1 MASPDFSDDCM
12 IALYPQPELAQQLAV
27 EGGLP
32 ADELH
37 VTVAYLGH
45 ADDIDADVLRE
56 VVDELAARRPFTAQ
70 LAGLARFTGGDKDV
84 LVVLVDSPD
93 LEDLRR
99 DTLEALAGRGIEI
112 PREHGF
118 TAHCS
123 LSYLDPDAPAPLDR
137 LDSQPMECTAL
148 SAVHGVDRTDSPL
161 AHPMEAVAREAFA
174 TGWALSGG
182 PMTRRVQVAC
192 ETAVRIATEATGDP
206 DVLKATIDLGK
217 LEGMWALL
225 FQRRQQQQDRH
236 TVSVKALWHDQFD
249 RDDTAAM
256 VDRLRWQ
263 LGLHEAADPDRGRI
277 RDAALAAAKAML
289 AGLADLAGFTTVRI
303 ALRNAIAAGRAEGMV
318 NAVAIAAER
327 ANRIGL
333 DWNIAFTD
341 AYAAMQRLDE
351 LWGDAGGWLGRMVDN
366 VAADLGRA
374 LADGMENGLSR
385 DELIDAASDILTGD
399 SEAVAFTVDWA
410 MTTAADEGAFAL
422 YQSEGVQMID
432 IITAGDGRVC
442 GSCIDAETGSPWR
455 MGDQPRMPLHPNC
468 RCCYAADV
476 SLAHFASW
484 FT

>member
-1 MASPDFSDDCM
+1 VASPDFSDGCM
-12 IALYPQPELAQQLAV
+12 IALYPSPELAEGLAV

-32 ADELH
+32 PDELH
-37 VTVAYLGH
+37 VTVAYLGG
-45 ADDIDADVLRE
+45 ADQVDADALQEAVT
-56 VVDELAARRPFTAQ
+56 ELAARRPFTAE
-70 LAGLARFTGGDKDV
+70 LAGLARFTGGDQDV
-84 LVVLVDSPD
+84 LVALVDSPD

-99 DTLEALAGRGIEI
+99 DALDALYGRGIEI
-112 PREHGF
+112 PRDHGY
-118 TAHCS
+118 TAHLS
-123 LSYLDPDAPAPLDR
+123 LSYLKPDEAAPLDR
-137 LDSQPMECTAL
+137 LDAQPIDFTAL
-148 SAVHGVDRTDSPL
+148 SAVQGADRTDSPL

-174 TGWALSGG
+174 AGWALSGG
-182 PMTRRVQVAC
+182 PMTRRVQTAC
-192 ETAVRIATEATGDP
+192 ETAVQIATEAADDP

-225 FQRRQQQQDRH
+225 FQRRQEQQDRH
-236 TVSVKALWHDQFD
+236 TVSVKAPWHDLFT
-249 RDDTAAM
+249 RDDIAGM

-263 LGLHEAADPDRGRI
+263 LGVSEARDPDRDGLR
-277 RDAALAAAKAML
+277 ASALAAAKSML
-289 AGLADLAGFTTVRI
+289 AALADLAGFTTVRI

-327 ANRIGL
+327 ADRIGL
-333 DWNIAFTD
+333 DWSIAFTD
-341 AYAAMQRLDE
+341 AYQAMERLDE

-366 VAADLGRA
+366 AASDLGRA
-374 LADGMENGLSR
+374 LASGMEDGLSR

-399 SEAVAFTVDWA
+399 SDAVAFTVDWA

-455 MGDQPRMPLHPNC
+455 MGDQPRMPLHPGC

-476 SLAHFASW
+476 SLAHFATW
-484 FT
+484 FS